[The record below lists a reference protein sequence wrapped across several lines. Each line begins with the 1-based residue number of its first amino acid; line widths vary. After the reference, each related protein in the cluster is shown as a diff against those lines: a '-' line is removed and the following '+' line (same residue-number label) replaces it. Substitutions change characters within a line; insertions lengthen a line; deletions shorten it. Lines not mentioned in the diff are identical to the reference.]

1 MILLEKAKIHFALA
15 ADARAALAP
24 KANGAGKSRAVGNP

>member
-1 MILLEKAKIHFALA
+1 MEGQVASEDLIAIGLVA

-24 KANGAGKSRAVGNP
+24 EQDK